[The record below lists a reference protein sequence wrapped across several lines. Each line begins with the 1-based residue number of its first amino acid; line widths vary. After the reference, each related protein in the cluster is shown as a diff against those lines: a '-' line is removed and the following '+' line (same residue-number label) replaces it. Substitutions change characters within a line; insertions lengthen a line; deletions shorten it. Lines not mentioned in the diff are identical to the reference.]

1 LDFPCPFAIY
11 VVVFLFVDT
20 VCNKRN
26 ICRDNSGGYSF
37 RGNRA
42 LMKTASLSD
51 KGKRR
56 QLNQDVVY
64 SSELPVGNLPNL
76 FMIADGMGG
85 HKAGDYASRYAVDT
99 ICREAEQSAERN
111 PERILQSAINKA
123 NTGIFEL
130 SNENR
135 DLEGMGTTVVV
146 ATIYGNC
153 LKVGNV
159 GDSRLYIVNGKNIRQ
174 ITTDHSLVEE
184 MIKMGGLDRESAR
197 THPNKNIITRA
208 VGVTYAVLADFYEV
222 ELQKGDII
230 LLCSDGLSNMLED
243 EEIRMIVN
251 AQRDIMEKA
260 EALVRVAN
268 LNGGRDNISLIL
280 IEPDI

>member
-1 LDFPCPFAIY
+1 MDFPCPFAIY

-99 ICREAEQSAERN
+99 IFREAEQSAERN

>member
-1 LDFPCPFAIY
+1 MDFPCPFAIY

>member
-1 LDFPCPFAIY
+1 M
-11 VVVFLFVDT
+11 
-20 VCNKRN
+20 R
-26 ICRDNSGGYSF
+26 
-37 RGNRA
+37 
-42 LMKTASLSD
+42 
-51 KGKRR
+51 
-56 QLNQDVVY
+56 
-64 SSELPVGNLPNL
+64 
-76 FMIADGMGG
+76 
-85 HKAGDYASRYAVDT
+85 SRET
-99 ICREAEQSAERN
+99 I
-111 PERILQSAINKA
+111 PERILQSAINVA
-123 NTGIFEL
+123 NSGIFEL

-146 ATIYGNC
+146 ATIYGNR

-159 GDSRLYIVNGKNIRQ
+159 GDSRLYIVNGKSIRQ

-184 MIKMGGLDRESAR
+184 MIRMGGLDRESAR

-208 VGVTYAVLADFYEV
+208 VGVTYAVSADFYEV
-222 ELQKGDII
+222 ELQRGDIV

-280 IEPDI
+280 IEPDV

>member
-1 LDFPCPFAIY
+1 
-11 VVVFLFVDT
+11 
-20 VCNKRN
+20 
-26 ICRDNSGGYSF
+26 
-37 RGNRA
+37 
-42 LMKTASLSD
+42 MKTASLSD

-76 FMIADGMGG
+76 FIIADGMGG
-85 HKAGDYASRYAVDT
+85 HKAGDFASRFAVDT
-99 ICREAEQSAERN
+99 ICREVEHSSGRS
-111 PERILQSAINKA
+111 PEEILQSAINVA

-135 DLEGMGTTVVV
+135 DLEGMGTTVVAAV
-146 ATIYGNC
+146 VYGDC

-184 MIKMGGLDRESAR
+184 MIRMGGLDRESAR

-208 VGVTYAVLADFYEV
+208 VGVTSAVAADFYEV
-222 ELQKGDII
+222 RLQEGDII

-260 EALVRVAN
+260 EALVRAAN
-268 LNGGRDNISLIL
+268 QNGGRDNISLIL

>member
-1 LDFPCPFAIY
+1 
-11 VVVFLFVDT
+11 
-20 VCNKRN
+20 
-26 ICRDNSGGYSF
+26 
-37 RGNRA
+37 
-42 LMKTASLSD
+42 MKTASLSD

-64 SSELPVGNLPNL
+64 SSELPIGNLPNL

-99 ICREAEQSAERN
+99 ICREAMRSRETI
-111 PERILQSAINKA
+111 PERILQSAINVA
-123 NTGIFEL
+123 NSGIFEL

-146 ATIYGNC
+146 ATIYGNR

-159 GDSRLYIVNGKNIRQ
+159 GDSRLYIVNGKSIRQ

-184 MIKMGGLDRESAR
+184 MIRMGGLDRESAR

-208 VGVTYAVLADFYEV
+208 VGVT
-222 ELQKGDII
+222 
-230 LLCSDGLSNMLED
+230 
-243 EEIRMIVN
+243 
-251 AQRDIMEKA
+251 
-260 EALVRVAN
+260 
-268 LNGGRDNISLIL
+268 
-280 IEPDI
+280 

>member
-1 LDFPCPFAIY
+1 
-11 VVVFLFVDT
+11 
-20 VCNKRN
+20 
-26 ICRDNSGGYSF
+26 
-37 RGNRA
+37 
-42 LMKTASLSD
+42 MKTASLSD

-99 ICREAEQSAERN
+99 ICGEAGRSGEKI
-111 PERILQSAINKA
+111 PEKILQRAINAA

-130 SNENR
+130 SRENR
-135 DLEGMGTTVVV
+135 DFEGMGTTLVA
-146 ATIYGNC
+146 ATIDGNR

-159 GDSRLYIVNGKNIRQ
+159 GDSRLYIVNGKHIRQ

-184 MIKMGGLDRESAR
+184 MIRMGGLDRESAR

-208 VGVTYAVLADFYEV
+208 VGVAYAVSVDFYEV
-222 ELQKGDII
+222 QLQEGDIV

-260 EALVRVAN
+260 EALVRAAN
-268 LNGGRDNISLIL
+268 QNGGRDNISLIL
-280 IEPDI
+280 IEPDIC

>member
-1 LDFPCPFAIY
+1 
-11 VVVFLFVDT
+11 
-20 VCNKRN
+20 
-26 ICRDNSGGYSF
+26 
-37 RGNRA
+37 
-42 LMKTASLSD
+42 MKTASLSD

-76 FMIADGMGG
+76 FIIADGMGG
-85 HKAGDYASRYAVDT
+85 HKAGDFASRFAVDT
-99 ICREAEQSAERN
+99 ICREVEHSAGRS
-111 PERILQSAINKA
+111 PEEILQSAINVA
-123 NTGIFEL
+123 NAGIFEL
-130 SNENR
+130 SNDNR
-135 DLEGMGTTVVV
+135 DLEGMGTTVVAAV
-146 ATIYGNC
+146 VYGDC

-184 MIKMGGLDRESAR
+184 MIRMGGLDRESAR

-208 VGVTYAVLADFYEV
+208 VGVTSAVAADFYEV
-222 ELQKGDII
+222 RLQEGDII

-260 EALVRVAN
+260 EALVRAAN
-268 LNGGRDNISLIL
+268 QNGGRDNISLIL

>member
-1 LDFPCPFAIY
+1 
-11 VVVFLFVDT
+11 
-20 VCNKRN
+20 
-26 ICRDNSGGYSF
+26 
-37 RGNRA
+37 
-42 LMKTASLSD
+42 MKTASLSD
-51 KGKRR
+51 KGNRR

-76 FMIADGMGG
+76 FIIADGMGG
-85 HKAGDYASRYAVDT
+85 HKAGDFASRFAVDT
-99 ICREAEQSAERN
+99 ICREVEHSAGRS
-111 PERILQSAINKA
+111 PEEILQSAINVA

-135 DLEGMGTTVVV
+135 DLEGMGTTVVAAV
-146 ATIYGNC
+146 VYGDC

-184 MIKMGGLDRESAR
+184 MIRIGGLDRESAR

-208 VGVTYAVLADFYEV
+208 VGVTSAVAADFYEV
-222 ELQKGDII
+222 RLQEGDII

-260 EALVRVAN
+260 EALVRAAN
-268 LNGGRDNISLIL
+268 QNGGRDNISLIL

>member
-1 LDFPCPFAIY
+1 MFCS
-11 VVVFLFVDT
+11 
-20 VCNKRN
+20 KRN
-26 ICRDNSGGYSF
+26 ACRPEDGGKDF
-37 RGNRA
+37 RGKKA

-76 FMIADGMGG
+76 FIIADGMGG
-85 HKAGDYASRYAVDT
+85 HKAGDFASRFAVDT
-99 ICREAEQSAERN
+99 ICREVEHSAGRS
-111 PERILQSAINKA
+111 PEEILQSAINVA

-130 SNENR
+130 SNDNR
-135 DLEGMGTTVVV
+135 DLEGMGTTVVAAV
-146 ATIYGNC
+146 VYGDC

-184 MIKMGGLDRESAR
+184 MIRMGGLDRESAR

-208 VGVTYAVLADFYEV
+208 VGVTSAVAADFYEV
-222 ELQKGDII
+222 RLQEGDII

-260 EALVRVAN
+260 EALVRAAN
-268 LNGGRDNISLIL
+268 QNGGRDNISLIL

>member
-1 LDFPCPFAIY
+1 
-11 VVVFLFVDT
+11 
-20 VCNKRN
+20 
-26 ICRDNSGGYSF
+26 
-37 RGNRA
+37 
-42 LMKTASLSD
+42 MKTASLSD

-76 FMIADGMGG
+76 FIIADGMGG
-85 HKAGDYASRYAVDT
+85 HKAGDFASRFAVDT
-99 ICREAEQSAERN
+99 ICREVEHSAGRS
-111 PERILQSAINKA
+111 PEEILQSAINVA

-130 SNENR
+130 SNDNR
-135 DLEGMGTTVVV
+135 DLEGMGTTVVAAV
-146 ATIYGNC
+146 VYGDC

-184 MIKMGGLDRESAR
+184 MIRMGGLDRESAR

-208 VGVTYAVLADFYEV
+208 VGVTSAVAADFYEV
-222 ELQKGDII
+222 RLQEGDII

-280 IEPDI
+280 IEPDV

>member
-1 LDFPCPFAIY
+1 
-11 VVVFLFVDT
+11 
-20 VCNKRN
+20 
-26 ICRDNSGGYSF
+26 
-37 RGNRA
+37 
-42 LMKTASLSD
+42 MKTASLSD

-76 FMIADGMGG
+76 FIIADGMGG
-85 HKAGDYASRYAVDT
+85 HKAGDFASRFAVDT
-99 ICREAEQSAERN
+99 ICREVEYSAGRS
-111 PERILQSAINKA
+111 PEEILQSAINVA

-130 SNENR
+130 SNDNR
-135 DLEGMGTTVVV
+135 DLEGMGTTVVAAV
-146 ATIYGNC
+146 VYGDC

-184 MIKMGGLDRESAR
+184 MIRMGGLDRESAR

-208 VGVTYAVLADFYEV
+208 VGVTSAVAADFYEV
-222 ELQKGDII
+222 RLQEGDII

-260 EALVRVAN
+260 EALVRAAN
-268 LNGGRDNISLIL
+268 QNGGRDNISLIL

>member
-1 LDFPCPFAIY
+1 MT
-11 VVVFLFVDT
+11 FLEQKKPPVDQGM
-20 VCNKRN
+20 VPQCG
-26 ICRDNSGGYSF
+26 IVADSGENF
-37 RGNRA
+37 RGKKA

-99 ICREAEQSAERN
+99 ICQEAEHSSEKS
-111 PERILQSAINKA
+111 PEKILQSAIDKA
-123 NTGIFEL
+123 NADIFEL

-159 GDSRLYIVNGKNIRQ
+159 GDSRLYIVNGKSIRQ

-184 MIKMGGLDRESAR
+184 MIRMGGLDRESAR

-208 VGVTYAVLADFYEV
+208 VGVTDAVLADFYEV
-222 ELQKGDII
+222 QLQEGDIV

>member
-1 LDFPCPFAIY
+1 
-11 VVVFLFVDT
+11 
-20 VCNKRN
+20 
-26 ICRDNSGGYSF
+26 
-37 RGNRA
+37 
-42 LMKTASLSD
+42 MKTASLWD
-51 KGKRR
+51 KGRRR

-85 HKAGDYASRYAVDT
+85 HKAGDYASRFAVDT
-99 ICREAEQSAERN
+99 ICREAEHSTEKM
-111 PERILQSAINKA
+111 PEKILQNAIDVA
-123 NTGIFEL
+123 NAGIYEL
-130 SNENR
+130 SNQNK
-135 DLEGMGTTVVV
+135 DYEGMGTTLVA
-146 ATIYGNC
+146 ATIDGTR

-159 GDSRLYIVNGKNIRQ
+159 GDSRLYIVNGKHIRQ

-184 MIKMGGLDRESAR
+184 MVRMGGLDRDSAR

-208 VGVTYAVLADFYEV
+208 VGVADAVRADFYEE
-222 ELQKGDII
+222 ELQEGDVI

-260 EALVRVAN
+260 ETLVRAAN
-268 LNGGRDNISLIL
+268 QNGGRDNISLIL
-280 IEPDI
+280 IEPDV

>member
-1 LDFPCPFAIY
+1 
-11 VVVFLFVDT
+11 
-20 VCNKRN
+20 
-26 ICRDNSGGYSF
+26 
-37 RGNRA
+37 
-42 LMKTASLSD
+42 M
-51 KGKRR
+51 
-56 QLNQDVVY
+56 
-64 SSELPVGNLPNL
+64 
-76 FMIADGMGG
+76 
-85 HKAGDYASRYAVDT
+85 DT
-99 ICREAEQSAERN
+99 ICQEAEHS
-111 PERILQSAINKA
+111 PEESPEKILQCAIDKA
-123 NTGIFEL
+123 NAGIFEL
-130 SNENR
+130 SNGNR

-159 GDSRLYIVNGKNIRQ
+159 GDSRLYIVNGKSIRQ

-184 MIKMGGLDRESAR
+184 MIRMGGLDRESAR

-208 VGVTYAVLADFYEV
+208 VGVTHAVLADFYEV
-222 ELQKGDII
+222 QLREGDIV